1 MKLFFPPTVEVQHHK
16 AFIDLIK
23 RQKLTEF
30 LHFILIKNR
39 IKTIYVLIG
48 ILLFTVIYDSCSSPK
63 EQDPKTILENAVRYD
78 LPEILKDGKLT
89 VLAENSSTSFF
100 IYRGRKMGFEYE
112 ILKEFANEL
121 GVELEIKIVNNL
133 DELTQLLNDGEGD
146 LIACNYTVTKE
157 RAKLIDFSTPIM
169 RSNQVLIQRKPK
181 GWEKM
186 KPYQLKEKI
195 LFDPSQLA
203 LKKINVWKN
212 SNYYQRLLN
221 LEEEIGD
228 TIYIQEQ
235 DGQIGAEELIEMV
248 SEGMIDYTVTEANVA
263 RINERFYE
271 NIDVNLSISVKQKIA
286 FGIRKSSPLLK
297 ARIDR
302 WLESFMRKTTF
313 KYIKH
318 KYYDLAQVSSGSEAQ
333 LSSLKGG
340 QLSLYDSYFKKAAK
354 KYGWDWR
361 LLASLAFQ
369 ESRFN
374 PDVVSFGGAY
384 SIMQFMP
391 EIGPLYGV
399 YPYSP
404 PEIQIMGGAR
414 KLNADFNSWS
424 DIPDKLQRQKFT
436 MATYNSGRSHIED
449 AQRLAEKHGLNPHVW
464 DDNVE
469 IMMLNLSKKEFYRD
483 PVVKSGAAKG
493 TVTHKYVR
501 EIISRYEMWSAIY
514 H

>member
-1 MKLFFPPTVEVQHHK
+1 MRALKN
-16 AFIDLIK
+16 FINIK
-23 RQKLTEF
+23 TLKQSLN
-30 LHFILIKNR
+30 FILVNHR
-39 IKTIYVLIG
+39 IKTIYSLFG
-48 ILLFTVIYDSCSSPK
+48 ILLIMVIIDSFSASKKPDTK
-63 EQDPKTILENAVRYD
+63 ALLENSVRYD
-78 LPEILKDGKLT
+78 LPQILKDGKLT

-112 ILKEFANEL
+112 VLKEFANEL

-146 LIACNYTVTKE
+146 IIACNYTVTKE
-157 RAKLIDFSTPIM
+157 RSRLIDFSNPTM
-169 RSNQVLIQRKPK
+169 LSNQVLIQRKPK

-186 KPYQLKEKI
+186 KAYQLKEKI
-195 LFDPSQLA
+195 LIDPLQLA
-203 LKKINVWKN
+203 KKKISVWRN
-212 SNYYQRLLN
+212 SSYYQRLTHLQ
-221 LEEEIGD
+221 EEIGD

-248 SEGMIDYTVTEANVA
+248 SEGMIDYTVTEANLA
-263 RINERFYE
+263 RINQRFYD
-271 NIDVNLSISVKQKIA
+271 NLDINLSLSVKQKIA

-297 ARIDR
+297 ASIDK

-318 KYYDLAQVSSGSEAQ
+318 KYYDLAQVSSTSQQE
-333 LSSLKGG
+333 LSSLKNG
-340 QLSLYDSYFKKAAK
+340 QISRYDNYFKNASK

-361 LLASLAFQ
+361 LLASLSFQ
-369 ESRFN
+369 ESNFN
-374 PDVVSFGGAY
+374 PEAVSFGGAY

-404 PEIQIMGGAR
+404 PDVQIMGGAA
-414 KLNADFNSWS
+414 KLSADYKSWS
-424 DIPDKLQRQKFT
+424 DIPDKAQRQKFT
-436 MATYNSGRSHIED
+436 MATYNSGRSHVID
-449 AQRLAEKHGLNPHVW
+449 AQRLAEKHGLNPKIW
-464 DDNVE
+464 DENVE

-483 PVVKSGAAKG
+483 PVVQSGAAKG
-493 TVTHKYVR
+493 TVTHRYVR
-501 EIISRYEMWSAIY
+501 EIISRYEMWTNLY

>member
-1 MKLFFPPTVEVQHHK
+1 MKAL
-16 AFIDLIK
+16 IDKIK
-23 RQKLTEF
+23 MQKLNEYRE
-30 LHFILIKNR
+30 FILVKNR
-39 IKTIYVLIG
+39 IKTIYVLMG
-48 ILLFTVIYDSCSSPK
+48 ILLLTVVYDSCSSPK
-63 EQDPKTILENAVRYD
+63 KNDPKTILENAVRYD

-112 ILKEFANEL
+112 VLKEFANEL

-146 LIACNYTVTKE
+146 IIACNYTITKE
-157 RAKLIDFSTPIM
+157 RCKLIDFSLPTM
-169 RSNQVLIQRKPK
+169 RSEQVLIQRKPS

-186 KPYQLKEKI
+186 KPYQLREKLLI
-195 LFDPSQLA
+195 DPSQLA
-203 LKKINVWKN
+203 HKKISVWKN
-212 SNYYQRLLN
+212 SSYYQRLKHLQ
-221 LEEEIGD
+221 EEIGD
-228 TIYIQEQ
+228 TIFIQQQ
-235 DGQIGAEELIEMV
+235 DGQMGAEELIEMV
-248 SEGMIDYTVTEANVA
+248 SEGMIDYTITESNLA
-263 RINERFYE
+263 RINQRFYE
-271 NIDVNLSISVKQKIA
+271 NIDISLGISVKQKIGY
-286 FGIRKSSPLLK
+286 GIRKSSPLLK
-297 ARIDR
+297 ARLDK

-318 KYYDLAQVSSGSEAQ
+318 KYYDLAQVSSVSQSE
-333 LSSLKGG
+333 LSSLKSG
-340 QLSLYDSYFKKAAK
+340 QLSHYDAYFKKAAS

-361 LLASLAFQ
+361 LLASLSFQ
-369 ESRFN
+369 ETRFN
-374 PDVVSFGGAY
+374 PDAVSFGGAY

-404 PEIQIMGGAR
+404 PEVQIMGGAK
-414 KLNADFNSWS
+414 KLNSDFNSWS

-449 AQRLAEKHGLNPHVW
+449 AQRLAEKHGLNPKVW

-469 IMMLNLSKKEFYRD
+469 VMMLNLSKKEYYRD
-483 PVVKSGAAKG
+483 PVVQSGAAKG

-501 EIISRYEMWSAIY
+501 EIISRYEMWTTLY

>member
-1 MKLFFPPTVEVQHHK
+1 MKAL
-16 AFIDLIK
+16 IDKIK
-23 RQKLTEF
+23 MQKLNEYRE
-30 LHFILIKNR
+30 FILVKNR

-48 ILLFTVIYDSCSSPK
+48 ILLLTVVYDSCSSPK
-63 EQDPKTILENAVRYD
+63 KNDPKTILENAVRYD

-112 ILKEFANEL
+112 VLKEFANEL

-146 LIACNYTVTKE
+146 IIACNYTITKE
-157 RAKLIDFSTPIM
+157 RCKLIDFSLPTM
-169 RSNQVLIQRKPK
+169 RSEQVLIQRKPN

-186 KPYQLKEKI
+186 KPYQLREKLLI
-195 LFDPSQLA
+195 DPSQLA
-203 LKKINVWKN
+203 RKKINVWKN
-212 SNYYQRLLN
+212 SSYFQRLKHLQ
-221 LEEEIGD
+221 EEIGD

-235 DGQIGAEELIEMV
+235 DGQMGAEELIEMV
-248 SEGMIDYTVTEANVA
+248 SEGMIDYTITEANLA
-263 RINERFYE
+263 RINQRFYE
-271 NIDVNLSISVKQKIA
+271 NIDISLGISVKQKIGY
-286 FGIRKSSPLLK
+286 GIRKSSPLLK
-297 ARIDR
+297 ARLDK

-318 KYYDLAQVSSGSEAQ
+318 KYYDLAQVSSVSQSE
-333 LSSLKGG
+333 LSSLKSG
-340 QLSLYDSYFKKAAK
+340 QLSHYDAFFKKAAS

-361 LLASLAFQ
+361 LIASLSYQ
-369 ESRFN
+369 ETRFD
-374 PDVVSFGGAY
+374 PDAVSFGGAY

-404 PEIQIMGGAR
+404 PEIQIMGGAK
-414 KLNADFNSWS
+414 KLNSDFNSWS

-449 AQRLAEKHGLNPHVW
+449 AQRLAEKYGLNPKVW

-469 IMMLNLSKKEFYRD
+469 VMMLNLSKKEYYRD
-483 PVVKSGAAKG
+483 PVVQSGAAKG

-501 EIISRYEMWSAIY
+501 EIISRYEMWTTLY
-514 H
+514 R

>member
-1 MKLFFPPTVEVQHHK
+1 MK
-16 AFIDLIK
+16 ALINLI
-23 RQKLTEF
+23 RMQKINEYLQ
-30 LHFILIKNR
+30 FILVKNR

-48 ILLFTVIYDSCSSPK
+48 ILLFTIIYDSFSSPK
-63 EQDPKTILENAVRYD
+63 KKDPKTILENSVRYD

-112 ILKEFANEL
+112 VLKEFANEL
-121 GVELEIKIVNNL
+121 GVELEIKIVNDL

-146 LIACNYTVTKE
+146 IIACNYTVTKE
-157 RAKLIDFSTPIM
+157 RCKLIDFSLPTM

-186 KPYQLKEKI
+186 KTYQLREK
-195 LFDPSQLA
+195 LLTDPSQLA
-203 LKKINVWKN
+203 HKKINVWRN
-212 SNYYQRLLN
+212 SSYFQRLKH

-228 TIYIQEQ
+228 TIYIEQ
-235 DGQIGAEELIEMV
+235 QNGQISAEELIEMV
-248 SEGMIDYTVTEANVA
+248 SEGMIDYTVTEENLAK
-263 RINERFYE
+263 INQRFFD
-271 NIDVNLSISVKQKIA
+271 NIDVNLNLSVKQKIA

-297 ARIDR
+297 ASIDK

-318 KYYDLAQVSSGSEAQ
+318 KYYDLAQVSSASEAE

-340 QLSLYDSYFKKAAK
+340 QLSKYDTYFKNAAK

-361 LLASLAFQ
+361 LLASLSFQ
-369 ESRFN
+369 ETRFD
-374 PDVVSFGGAY
+374 PDAVSFGGAY

-404 PEIQIMGGAR
+404 PDVQIMGGAK
-414 KLNADFNSWS
+414 KLNSDFNSWS

-449 AQRLAEKHGLNPHVW
+449 AQRLAEKHGLNPKVW
-464 DDNVE
+464 DENVE
-469 IMMLNLSKKEFYRD
+469 IMVLNLSKKEFYRD
-483 PVVKSGAAKG
+483 PVVKSGSAKG
-493 TVTHKYVR
+493 TVTHRYVR
-501 EIISRYEMWSAIY
+501 EIISRYEMWSTLY